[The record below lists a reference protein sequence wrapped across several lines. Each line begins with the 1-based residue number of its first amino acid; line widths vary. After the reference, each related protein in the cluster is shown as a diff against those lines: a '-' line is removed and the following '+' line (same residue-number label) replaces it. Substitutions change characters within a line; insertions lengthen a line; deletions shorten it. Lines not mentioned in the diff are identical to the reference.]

1 MSAFFCPF
9 SPAGCP
15 VALQYGCNIDA
26 SVRCTIVFAA
36 VQLEAKRMPPAC
48 LGEVFLNL
56 TGLAVP
62 QREEADSLFYRS
74 VADGPHSAT
83 G

>member
-1 MSAFFCPF
+1 M
-9 SPAGCP
+9 
-15 VALQYGCNIDA
+15 
-26 SVRCTIVFAA
+26 VFAA
-36 VQLEAKRMPPAC
+36 VHLEAKRMPPAC

>member
-1 MSAFFCPF
+1 
-9 SPAGCP
+9 
-15 VALQYGCNIDA
+15 
-26 SVRCTIVFAA
+26 VRRTIVFAA